1 MSPAEV
7 APRSHLRFLSP
18 DGDGENTMQL
28 MHDLDELEAQGPL
41 SKGGFDERK
50 CEAVAGAS
58 SGVLERDL
66 YTDDG
71 GES

>member
-1 MSPAEV
+1 
-7 APRSHLRFLSP
+7 
-18 DGDGENTMQL
+18 MQR
-28 MHDLDELEAQGPL
+28 MHGLDELEAQGRMIWIEAEHALVATPDDVVEPL

-58 SGVLERDL
+58 SDVLERDP